1 MYLVLNGVFDVSHE
15 PLESLQAFMFNEAAV
30 LTSKYAT
37 ISPEYKDEEQME
49 IKSHI
54 GQNSFK

>member
-1 MYLVLNGVFDVSHE
+1 
-15 PLESLQAFMFNEAAV
+15 MFNEAAV

-37 ISPEYKDEEQME
+37 ISPEYKDEEQMG
-49 IKSHI
+49 IKSNI